1 MEYTPEQRQ
10 VNFETYLH
18 IWHVQRFIQA
28 CVKGYVHSFFVNEP
42 PKQGRNLVTLLAEMV
57 NALSIVG
64 RPPGQLYKI
73 MQNTLDYIGDSD
85 PNVFVLDTLTRRMVT
100 HDQSKLGTIEVSLF
114 TEYTPKLK
122 TVRFGS
128 DQYKAFLNQL
138 KPALDNHYACNRH
151 HPEYYDSGVEGM
163 TLIDVIEMVCDW
175 SASSKRSKDGSF
187 ANSLSHCKE
196 RFGIDNDLARF
207 INNTYLEY
215 LHPIYSLEP
224 RHYEVQT

>member
-1 MEYTPEQRQ
+1 
-10 VNFETYLH
+10 
-18 IWHVQRFIQA
+18 
-28 CVKGYVHSFFVNEP
+28 
-42 PKQGRNLVTLLAEMV
+42 
-57 NALSIVG
+57 
-64 RPPGQLYKI
+64 
-73 MQNTLDYIGDSD
+73 
-85 PNVFVLDTLTRRMVT
+85 
-100 HDQSKLGTIEVSLF
+100 
-114 TEYTPKLK
+114 
-122 TVRFGS
+122 
-128 DQYKAFLNQL
+128 
-138 KPALDNHYACNRH
+138 
-151 HPEYYDSGVEGM
+151 M